1 MYVREHSEQTGAE
14 REIRRRISNSGAI
27 TFAEFMELAL
37 YHPDGY
43 YSKRGPIGAGG
54 DYFTSPVAHPAFGA
68 LVCVQLETMWRTLG
82 YPSPFWV
89 IEAGAG
95 DGVMGEDIV
104 RYARSK
110 FPRLSEAISYVAVD
124 RVSIRE
130 PVSDG
135 NRIEWISS
143 TGLPVGGVVGC
154 VLSNELL
161 DAMPVHRFEVKDG
174 RPFEVYVELTTDGA
188 FVERL
193 VEPPSPGITDRV
205 SSVQRQLPEDY
216 CGEVSMGPR
225 SWMVDVAACLRRGF
239 VMTIDYGY
247 EREQLYSDERNRG
260 TLQTYYRHT
269 EGGSPYQRVGR
280 QDMTAHVDF
289 TALIEEGRQV
299 GLRPVFLTTQGEFLH
314 SLGYVQ
320 MEKALGDLGIAPTSH
335 RSNLQAMRRLI
346 DSDGLGK
353 FRVLVQDKGSG
364 IEQATDLVPS
374 VEVTGS
380 LSAPVATSM
389 HLQAGQ
395 GSFVAF

>member
-14 REIRRRISNSGAI
+14 QEIRRRISTSGAI
-27 TFAEFMELAL
+27 TFAEFMEVAL
-37 YHPDGY
+37 YHSDGY

-68 LVCVQLETMWRTLG
+68 LICVQLETMWRTLG
-82 YPSPFWV
+82 CPSPFWV

-104 RYARSK
+104 RYARSQ

-124 RVSIRE
+124 RVSIGE
-130 PVSDG
+130 SVSDG

-174 RPFEVYVELTTDGA
+174 RPFEVYVDLDADGA

-205 SSVQRQLPEDY
+205 SSVQRQLPEGY

-239 VMTIDYGY
+239 VLSMDYGY

-320 MEKALGDLGIAPTSH
+320 MEKALGDWGLALAVH
-335 RSNLQAMRRLI
+335 RANVRAMRRLI
-346 DSDGLGK
+346 DTEGLGK
-353 FRVLVQDKGSG
+353 FKVLVQEKDSG
-364 IEQATDLVPS
+364 IQRASDLVPGE
-374 VEVTGS
+374 EVTANLG
-380 LSAPVATSM
+380 APVATSV